1 MNNVSLIGRLTS
13 DPEIRYTQIE
23 NIMVAQ
29 FILAVNRAYAKQ
41 GEERQADFIT
51 IVACNKTAEFC
62 SKYFRKGQQIGVTG
76 RIETGSYDD
85 KDGKK
90 VYTTK
95 VIAEHV
101 YFADSNKNENNNNT
115 NDPFANSTPP
125 STITDDDL
133 PF

>member
-1 MNNVSLIGRLTS
+1 MNSCNLIGRLTAE
-13 DPEIRYTQIE
+13 PEIRYTQVD
-23 NIMVAQ
+23 NTMVAQ

-51 IVACNKTAEFC
+51 IVAWGKTAEFC

-85 KDGKK
+85 KDGKR

-101 YFADSNKNENNNNT
+101 DFADSNKNENSG
-115 NDPFANSTPP
+115 NDPFSSQM

>member
-1 MNNVSLIGRLTS
+1 MNNVCLIGRLTAE
-13 DPEIRYTQIE
+13 PEIRYTQIE

-29 FILAVNRAYAKQ
+29 FILAVNRTYAKQ

-51 IVACNKTAEFC
+51 IIAWNKTAEFC
-62 SKYFRKGQQIGVTG
+62 SKYFRKGQQVGVTG

-101 YFADSNKNENNNNT
+101 YFADSNKNENSNN
-115 NDPFANSTPP
+115 PFATPLDNQSP
-125 STITDDDL
+125 IEDDDL

>member
-1 MNNVSLIGRLTS
+1 MNSVNLLGRLTA

-29 FILAVNRAYAKQ
+29 FNLAVNRAYAKQ
-41 GEERQADFIT
+41 GEERKADFIT
-51 IVACNKTAEFC
+51 IVAWGKTAEVC
-62 SKYFRKGQQIGVTG
+62 SKYFRKGKQVGITG

-85 KDGKK
+85 KDGKR

-95 VIAEHV
+95 IVAEHV
-101 YFADSNKNENNNNT
+101 YFADSKKEEAN
-115 NDPFANSTPP
+115 PFANAPASNEFTPV
-125 STITDDDL
+125 TDDL

>member
-1 MNNVSLIGRLTS
+1 MNNVCLIGRLTA

-29 FILAVNRAYAKQ
+29 FNLAVNRAYAKQ
-41 GEERQADFIT
+41 GEERKADFIT
-51 IVACNKTAEFC
+51 IVAWGKTAEFC
-62 SKYFRKGQQIGVTG
+62 SKYFRKGQQVGVTG

-101 YFADSNKNENNNNT
+101 DFADSNKNENSNNN
-115 NDPFANSTPP
+115 PFDTSTPQSP
-125 STITDDDL
+125 ITDDDL

>member
-1 MNNVSLIGRLTS
+1 MNSCNLIGRLTA
-13 DPEIRYTQIE
+13 DPEVRYTQID
-23 NIMVAQ
+23 NTMVVQ

-51 IVACNKTAEFC
+51 IVAWGKTAEFC
-62 SKYFRKGQQIGVTG
+62 SKYFKKGQQIGVTG

-85 KDGKK
+85 KDGKR

-101 YFADSNKNENNNNT
+101 DFADSNRSENNNN
-115 NDPFANSTPP
+115 DPFATSTPQ

>member
-1 MNNVSLIGRLTS
+1 MNNVCLIGRLTA

-29 FILAVNRAYAKQ
+29 FSLAVNRAYAKQ
-41 GEERQADFIT
+41 GEERKADFIT
-51 IVACNKTAEFC
+51 IVAWGKTAEFC
-62 SKYFRKGQQIGVTG
+62 SKYFRKGQQVGVTG

-101 YFADSNKNENNNNT
+101 DFADSNKNENSNNN
-115 NDPFANSTPP
+115 PFDTSTPQSP
-125 STITDDDL
+125 ITDDDL

>member
-1 MNNVSLIGRLTS
+1 MNNVCLIGRLTA

-51 IVACNKTAEFC
+51 IVAWNKTAEFC
-62 SKYFRKGQQIGVTG
+62 SKYFRKGQQVGVTG

-85 KDGKK
+85 KDGKR

-95 VIAEHV
+95 IIAEHV
-101 YFADSNKNENNNNT
+101 DFADSNKNENNG
-115 NDPFANSTPP
+115 NDPFSSQMQA
-125 STITDDDL
+125 ITDDDL

>member
-1 MNNVSLIGRLTS
+1 MNNVCLIGRLTA

-29 FILAVNRAYAKQ
+29 FNLAVNRAYAKQ
-41 GEERQADFIT
+41 GEERKVDFIT
-51 IVACNKTAEFC
+51 IVAWGKTAEFC
-62 SKYFRKGQQIGVTG
+62 SKYFRKGQQVGVTG

-101 YFADSNKNENNNNT
+101 DFADSNKNENNS
-115 NDPFANSTPP
+115 NDPFNSQM
-125 STITDDDL
+125 SAITDDDL

>member
-1 MNNVSLIGRLTS
+1 MNNVCLIGRLTA

-29 FILAVNRAYAKQ
+29 FNLAVNRAYAKQ
-41 GEERQADFIT
+41 GEERKADFIT
-51 IVACNKTAEFC
+51 IVAWGKTAEFC
-62 SKYFRKGQQIGVTG
+62 SKYFRKGQQVGVTG

-101 YFADSNKNENNNNT
+101 DFADSNKNENINNN
-115 NDPFANSTPP
+115 PFDTSTPQSP
-125 STITDDDL
+125 ITDDDL